1 KRVIEPPV
9 PSVTEVKVESKRAIE
24 PPVTTPVPKTPAPE
38 IVSEP
43 EKPGAVVSPKVAK
56 TREEKKAVAKPP
68 VSPPPVEK
76 PAFVTPKVM
85 PPPQVPATRPRSADV
100 EEEPQVWDARKLK
113 PIGIGIA
120 ALLAISLS
128 FVARTVLWPVKPRM
142 VIAKQPS
149 SSPQPIAATRETAA
163 PTIVATTESAPPA
176 LTNAPSGPEA
186 APSGASQNQTTEPAA
201 LTSTNPATAPNATQN
216 VAPPN
221 QQPATNVGAA
231 QSAAHTQPAQ
241 PPF

>member
-1 KRVIEPPV
+1 
-9 PSVTEVKVESKRAIE
+9 
-24 PPVTTPVPKTPAPE
+24 
-38 IVSEP
+38 
-43 EKPGAVVSPKVAK
+43 VSPKVAK
-56 TREEKKAVAKPP
+56 THEEKKAVSKPII
-68 VSPPPVEK
+68 SPPPVEK

-85 PPPQVPATRPRSADV
+85 PAPQVPATRPRSADV

-176 LTNAPSGPEA
+176 LTNPASVSEA
-186 APSGASQNQTTEPAA
+186 TQNGTLPNQEAETAA
-201 LTSTNPATAPNATQN
+201 LTSTNPATVPNAAQN
-216 VAPPN
+216 VAPTS

-241 PPF
+241 PPFEHQRADETQRLWC